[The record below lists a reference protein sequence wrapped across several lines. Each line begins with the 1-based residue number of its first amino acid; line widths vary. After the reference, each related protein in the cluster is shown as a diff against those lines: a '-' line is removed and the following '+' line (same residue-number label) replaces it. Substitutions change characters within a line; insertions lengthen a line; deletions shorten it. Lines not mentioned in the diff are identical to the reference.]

1 MNNADIFLNL
11 LNDHFNYREAGVLDN
26 THTKYFTRHSFIEWI
41 EDINSTA
48 DFALDCEYIGST
60 FGETEFMQEVEKK
73 YPNVYELIQLN
84 PWFNAIQ
91 HLFVLTYYKNKKRG
105 KHQSSRRTFTGK
117 G

>member
-1 MNNADIFLNL
+1 M
-11 LNDHFNYREAGVLDN
+11 LDN

-91 HLFVLTYYKNKKRG
+91 HLFVLTYYKNKKEANTN
-105 KHQSSRRTFTGK
+105 HLVRTFYRK
-117 G
+117 RVIIL